1 MASTWGDSLIVYLDG
16 AAGSVKPYDG
26 TMGSGNLAIGNYQ
39 TLSAQWYGTV
49 RNVKIFDEELTAAEV
64 AAL

>member
-16 AAGSVKPYDG
+16 AAGTVAPYDG

-39 TLSAQWYGTV
+39 TSGGNWYGTI

-64 AAL
+64 ADL